1 MTSDAIDTQP
11 PLDRL
16 ATTIDEDSSGIV
28 GLLVVAGIAIVGSY
42 LLWTPFAQPL
52 AIIADVLPTK
62 TCEGNVAGTSE
73 MRSCAAQAG
82 FIKMLGPMALGVGIF
97 FARKPLTRWTQT
109 AAQKLPRGLQPL
121 VAPLLAVALFLLVWA
136 GTHNDSSEQA
146 GLLPQKAFP
155 ALIGVYAY
163 AVMRWGQSLQARMPR
178 FLDARDKLPF
188 LARLAIT
195 LGIPTVTSFLI
206 TNQDRVS
213 DSALKEQFVVVLG
226 LALAY
231 LLLLPRGDQIN
242 AMTTQLLGKDTR

>member
-1 MTSDAIDTQP
+1 MPNAVDTQS

-16 ATTIDEDSSGIV
+16 ATTVDEDSSGIV
-28 GLLVVAGIAIVGSY
+28 GLLVLSGTAIVASY

-62 TCEGNVAGTSE
+62 TCEGNVVGSSE

-82 FIKMLGPMALGVGIF
+82 FIKMLGPIALGVGIF
-97 FARKPLTRWTQT
+97 FARKPLTRWTQ
-109 AAQKLPRGLQPL
+109 AAARRLPAGLQPL

-136 GTHNDSSEQA
+136 GTHKDSSDQA

-155 ALIGVYAY
+155 ALIGAYTY
-163 AVMRWGQSLQARMPR
+163 AVMRWGQSLQARMPG

-188 LARLAIT
+188 VARVAIT
-195 LGIPTVTSFLI
+195 LGIPTLTSFVI

-213 DSALKEQFVVVLG
+213 NSALKEQFVVVLG

-231 LLLLPRGDQIN
+231 LFLLPRGGE
-242 AMTTQLLGKDTR
+242 MSRVTRQLLGEDAP